1 MTQAAL
7 QQINNT
13 QPGQVMHQEIVETKP
28 LSFVTSFHE
37 VRPVN
42 ADYVN
47 RIRSKVR
54 DIGVKPYPLSVTPD
68 GKLFGGRHRYEAF
81 LKEGIAE
88 CLMHIAEPIN
98 LDREAIELNRASED
112 SLPMTF
118 VDYAELVWRR
128 LKDGETQQAVADS
141 LGWGRTTVANYAALS
156 SIGNESWSIIVTT
169 IRSGVTSGDLDAVTN
184 NVTAVTF
191 TEGLLR
197 SITSLRRGQ
206 QYELVKDFAK
216 GDITKNKFKALAEA
230 YQTRNAIEDWT
241 VAQLGDIEQEFVAR
255 ATNEIASGRYDKDWQ
270 DGKPSERLVR
280 LVESIRDEHL
290 KKHSIVLHHGDFY
303 EGVKGIGDA
312 SVDAIITDP
321 PYNISTDRVYRLAK
335 QADWSKNF
343 GDWDNQDEA
352 AFVANIGTWASEF
365 FRVMKPGTT
374 GFMFVGE
381 AYLNITQALFD
392 AAGFDIKGT
401 FFWCRSNPGTSVTKA
416 DFMPAM
422 DYAIQFVKPGKARTF
437 NYPGEPEGFNWF
449 KSPICGGN
457 ERLKDSKG
465 NTLHPTQKP
474 EAVIKHL
481 MDLVSL
487 PGDVVFDA
495 FMGVGTTAAVAKK
508 SGRKFVG
515 FEMDANYF
523 AAAKARVEG

>member
-1 MTQAAL
+1 MSSVQSKSL
-7 QQINNT
+7 DFIRD
-13 QPGQVMHQEIVETKP
+13 
-28 LSFVTSFHE
+28 FHE

-42 ADYVN
+42 AAYVE
-47 RIRSKVR
+47 RIRAKVR
-54 DIGVKPYPLSVTPD
+54 DIGVKPYPLSVTSE
-68 GKLFGGRHRYEAF
+68 GILFGGRHRFEAF
-81 LKEGIAE
+81 KAEGITE
-88 CLMHIAEPIN
+88 CLMHIQDPIS

-128 LKDGETQQAVADS
+128 LNEGEKQQAIADG
-141 LGWGRTTVANYAALS
+141 LGWSRGRVGQFSMLS
-156 SIGNESWSIIVTT
+156 DIAPEAWGVVVTT
-169 IRSGVTSGDLDAVTN
+169 IRGTVTMQAEGAVTES
-184 NVTAVTF
+184 VTGVTF
-191 TEGLLR
+191 TENLLR
-197 SITSLRRGQ
+197 DITALNAAQ
-206 QYELVKDFAK
+206 QLELVTDLSEGK
-216 GDITKNKFKALAEA
+216 INKNKFKALAEA
-230 YQTRNAIEDWT
+230 YRTRNAVQEWAT
-241 VAQLGDIEQEFVAR
+241 SQLGDIETDFIER
-255 ATNEIASGRYDKDWQ
+255 AVEQVSSGRYDKDWQ

-312 SVDAIITDP
+312 SIDAIITDP
-321 PYNISTDRVYRLAK
+321 PYNISTDRVYRLAS

-352 AFVANIGTWASEF
+352 AFVANIGIWAREF

-381 AYLNITQALFD
+381 AYLNITQAMFD
-392 AAGFDIKGT
+392 AAGFDLKGT

-474 EAVIKHL
+474 EAVIDHL
-481 MDLVSL
+481 MRMISM

-508 SGRKFVG
+508 TSRKFVG
-515 FEMDANYF
+515 FEMDAAYF
-523 AAAKARVEG
+523 AAAKSRVEG